1 MNKARLRYEMD
12 TRSISVEDLCAY
24 IGISKSAFYKKL
36 NGKSE
41 FTRREIEMICQRLEL
56 DSPVDIFFADKVS
69 ERTQKEKCE

>member
-12 TRSISVEDLCAY
+12 TRAVSVEDLCAY

-41 FTRREIEMICQRLEL
+41 FTRREIERICQRLEL
-56 DSPVDIFFADKVS
+56 DSPVDIFFAEKVF
-69 ERTQKEKCE
+69 